1 MTAKNIHNKK
11 PSLLDQMDQEIR
23 AMHKEVS
30 FCTRLKIRESIAAEL
45 CDCFDKNC
53 YSNGF

>member
-1 MTAKNIHNKK
+1 MTTKHIHDKK
-11 PSLLDQMDQEIR
+11 PSLLDQMDQEIK

-45 CDCFDKNC
+45 SDCFGKNC